1 MSRSIYLYKSV
12 LIQVPDRPEA
22 TVEYFGCK
30 NHSTITF
37 GPNALFCI
45 QCGLPLKR
53 QVKHLDL
60 EYIQGLISEMN
71 VFHQT
76 VTFSDDEGFINIS
89 IYDTETDELDPNDSF
104 ITDDDNDTI
113 TWIMSPKELD
123 KKVEDTILEYSNFIN
138 QLKEKFGM
146 INISPSITR
155 ILT

>member
-12 LIQVPDRPEA
+12 LIQVPDKPEA

-30 NHSTITF
+30 NHPNLEY

-45 QCGLPLKR
+45 QCGQPLRR

-60 EYIQGLISEMN
+60 EFIQGLISEMN

-76 VTFSDDEGFINIS
+76 VTFGTDEGYINIS
-89 IYDTETDELDPNDSF
+89 IYNTETDELDPTDSF
-104 ITDDDNDTI
+104 ITDDNDTI

-123 KKVEDTILEYSNFIN
+123 KKVEDTILEYSEFRSKLIDR
-138 QLKEKFGM
+138 FGM